1 MNEPFDLDRL
11 LSSAAD
17 DFRPTPD
24 TIRLEGLIMRRGH
37 RRRMLVVAGAAAS
50 VVLLGSV
57 ALAHRVDD
65 SRERLG
71 PAHNEDVIGST
82 STTEKVREPL
92 TTKPKVTEPTEPTEP
107 KVTEPTE
114 PKVTEPKSTAPKP
127 TEPKPTEPKPTEPTE
142 PKPTEPEWKFKAFQ
156 TYGECSEIP
165 PYDIFYG
172 ETKPGATVVI
182 ESEWSERM
190 EVYAN
195 ENGEWEVRVEFPELP
210 IGQEIKVWVVSMEQT
225 YKFWFIHTEAV

>member
-24 TIRLEGLIMRRGH
+24 TLRLEALIMRRGH

-50 VVLLGSV
+50 VLLLGSV
-57 ALAHRVDD
+57 ALAHRVDE

-71 PAHNEDVIGST
+71 PAHNEDVIDST

-92 TTKPKVTEPTEPTEP
+92 STKPKPTEPTEP

-114 PKVTEPKSTAPKP
+114 PKVTEPKPTEPKPKP

-142 PKPTEPEWKFKAFQ
+142 PKPTEPEWKFKAYQEF
-156 TYGECSEIP
+156 GACSEAP
-165 PYDIFYG
+165 PYDVFYG
-172 ETKPGATVVI
+172 ETKPGAKVVI
-182 ESEWSERM
+182 ESEWSERI
-190 EVYAN
+190 ELYAD
-195 ENGEWEVRVEFPELP
+195 ENGHWEVQVFFPESP

-225 YKFWFIHTEAV
+225 YKFWFTHTEAA

>member
-92 TTKPKVTEPTEPTEP
+92 TTKPKVTEPTEP
-107 KVTEPTE
+107 
-114 PKVTEPKSTAPKP
+114 KVTEPKSTA
-127 TEPKPTEPKPTEPTE
+127 PKPTEPKPTEPTE